1 MAKDSFH
8 HLTFEYEG
16 VLDSADDSPVQG
28 LKLAYIGDD
37 TSYLLYAGRWFP
49 VNAYGINRFTAT
61 INITVPA
68 HMMVIGSGKE
78 SSRQLPRRP
87 SGLPA
92 LCPPRLSPSPGTS
105 PAFPAPSWPASSR
118 SSRATRPDSIF
129 TSSSSR
135 PIRIMG
141 ATYATTAVKEFT
153 YYVTLYGAAPSTTL
167 KVVEI
172 PG

>member
-1 MAKDSFH
+1 MTQDSTVRVAAGHACSQGHFDH
-8 HLTFEYEG
+8 AYFEYEG

-78 SSRQLPRRP
+78 YCRCS
-87 SGLPA
+87 
-92 LCPPRLSPSPGTS
+92 T
-105 PAFPAPSWPASSR
+105 PASKAAGRLLAHQDFLHLGQAEFSR
-118 SSRATRPDSIF
+118 HHRCRHF
-129 TSSSSR
+129 
-135 PIRIMG
+135 
-141 ATYATTAVKEFT
+141 
-153 YYVTLYGAAPSTTL
+153 
-167 KVVEI
+167 
-172 PG
+172 PGIQKR